1 MPHCSCLVRAT
12 AAWYNAAMTRFLL
25 ILVCAWCSTLR
36 AQEPV
41 RVFAAASLTD
51 ALREAAQTWSS
62 EGQAVPT
69 LAFGASSTLA
79 KQIEAGAPA
88 DLFASADQS
97 WMDHLVA
104 ADRLEPGTRVDLLGN
119 ALVLVAPKGRA
130 IEVKLER
137 GFDLPGAFAGRLCTG
152 EPGVVPVGIYAQ
164 EALQYFGWWEALR
177 TRVAGADDVRTALSF
192 VERGECALGIV
203 YETDARA
210 SDEVAVVARFPADS
224 HRDIVYPFALVRG
237 ARPAA
242 RELLHWLR
250 TAPAA
255 RAVFERQGFTWRAD

>member
-1 MPHCSCLVRAT
+1 MPAT
-12 AAWYNAAMTRFLL
+12 AAWYNAAMIRWLPIVL
-25 ILVCAWCSTLR
+25 ACAWATTSC

-51 ALREAAQTWSS
+51 ALRDAAQAWTAQ
-62 EGQAVPT
+62 GAPPPT

-88 DLFASADQS
+88 DVFASADRS
-97 WMDHLVA
+97 WMDYLA
-104 ADRLEPGTRVDLLGN
+104 EAGRLEPGTRVDLLGN
-119 ALVLVAPKGRA
+119 ALVLVAPKGHA
-130 IEVKLER
+130 IAAKLER

-164 EALQYFGWWEALR
+164 EALQYFGWWDALR
-177 TRVAGADDVRTALSF
+177 GRIVGADDVRTALSF

-210 SDEVAVVARFPADS
+210 SAEVEVVARFPAAS

-237 ARPAA
+237 AQPAP
-242 RELLHWLR
+242 RELLQWLR

-255 RAVFERQGFTWRAD
+255 RAAFERHGFTWRAD